1 MAEQKSKKN
10 ATNLEEAGMEKLS
23 QIKTSKKGRNK
34 KGLSKIFDTFS
45 SKVTKVTGKPVS
57 FLVAFSIIIVWA
69 ISGPIFGFSDT
80 WQLVINTGTTIITFL
95 MVFVIQQSQN
105 KDTIAIH
112 LKLNELIAATKGA
125 SNRLIDV
132 EDLTP
137 DELET
142 LKKFFIKLS
151 DLAEKED
158 DISCTHTVE
167 EAEGLHKLK
176 SRKKPKPA
184 TTAG

>member
-1 MAEQKSKKN
+1 MANHKHKKN
-10 ATNLEEAGMEKLS
+10 
-23 QIKTSKKGRNK
+23 
-34 KGLSKIFDTFS
+34 KGLNKLFDHFS
-45 SKVTKVTGKPVS
+45 SVATKVTGKPIA
-57 FLVAFSIIIVWA
+57 FIVAFLIIIVWG
-69 ISGPIFGFSDT
+69 ISGPLFGFSDT

-105 KDTIAIH
+105 KDTVAIH

-137 DELET
+137 EELDK
-142 LKKFFIKLS
+142 LKAFFIKLS

-158 DISCTHTVE
+158 DISCTHTIE
-167 EAEGLHKLK
+167 EAEDLHKLK
-176 SRKKPKPA
+176 ARKKTKPA
-184 TTAG
+184 PSAS

>member
-1 MAEQKSKKN
+1 MSN
-10 ATNLEEAGMEKLS
+10 H
-23 QIKTSKKGRNK
+23 KKGK
-34 KGLSKIFDTFS
+34 TKGLSKFFDRFS
-45 SKVTKVTGKPVS
+45 SIATKITGKPIAFILA
-57 FLVAFSIIIVWA
+57 FLIIIVWA
-69 ISGPIFGFSDT
+69 ISGPLFGFSDT

-137 DELET
+137 DELDK
-142 LKKFFIKLS
+142 LKAFFIKLS

-158 DISCTHTVE
+158 DISSTHTIE
-167 EAEGLHKLK
+167 EAEDLHKSK
-176 SRKKPKPA
+176 TRKKPKSA
-184 TTAG
+184 STN